1 MKEICGDVRLTFT
14 QKLQYLALNIPRG
27 FWGYLTLL
35 KSTHVAP
42 RFSFSEISTES
53 PTRQLLDRVFSRV
66 LQEAVPKKT
75 IDVFDIGCGT
85 GYVRDVL
92 ASYGYSGTYTGIDM
106 VREGAYSDTHKAF
119 SSTLIVDDVTTLKTD
134 KKFDLVISMTVLEH
148 VVDDTAAVVVSHTIV
163 KPGGMQIHVV
173 PMFPTLFLYFWHGF
187 RQYNKRRLKMLFGK
201 ADEATAYYRVGGL
214 ASFFTHW
221 CWITLPER
229 ILGLGTIRKR
239 LPKLYRLSLFVSFK
253 IDWFLPFLAT
263 AYIIVKRNK

>member
-27 FWGYLTLL
+27 IWGYTTSL

-42 RFSFSEISTES
+42 RFTLAEVNTES

-66 LQEAVPKKT
+66 LVQALPQKT
-75 IDVFDIGCGT
+75 IEVFDIGCGT

-92 ASYGYSGTYTGIDM
+92 ASHGYSGSYTGIDM
-106 VREGAYSDTHKAF
+106 VQEAAYNAAHPAF
-119 SSTLIVDDVTTLKTD
+119 NSTLIVGDVTTMITD
-134 KKFDLVISMTVLEH
+134 KKYDLVISMTVLEH
-148 VVDDTAAVVVSHTIV
+148 VVDDRAAVAVAHQLVTR
-163 KPGGMQIHVV
+163 GGVQIHVV

-187 RQYNKRRLKMLFGK
+187 RQYNKRRLKQLFGK
-201 ADEATAYYRVGGL
+201 ANEETLYYRVGGL
-214 ASFFTHW
+214 ASFLTHW

-229 ILGLGTIRKR
+229 ILGIGTIRQR
-239 LPKLYRLSLFVSFK
+239 LPTLYRLSLFVSFK
-253 IDWFLPFLAT
+253 VDWFLPFLAT